1 MNNNTKFS
9 GVVLIVDDN
18 PETMNMLN
26 LTLSEV
32 GLTVLVAL
40 SGEQALTIA
49 RRIKPDIIL
58 MDAMMP
64 EMDGFEACRR
74 IKADAVISHIPVIF
88 MTGLSAS
95 EDMVR
100 GFDAGGID
108 YVTKPINVE
117 GLIAR
122 MRAHLTNSRIAT
134 GARLALDTLGQHSLS
149 VDLMGNVLWSTP
161 NTHNLM
167 ESFGASH
174 DWITKTMPTLLKP
187 WLAEGASEPLLVDEL
202 SEPMLITAMESQ
214 DNEERLL
221 LIEPANKPREEDLL
235 KEKFSLTAREA
246 EVLTWISKGKT
257 NHEIA
262 LILDFSPRTANKHLE
277 QIFRKLNVENRTT
290 AAAISLRYLSQ
301 VRP

>member
-1 MNNNTKFS
+1 MKTKIKFD

-26 LTLSEV
+26 SSLSEV

-49 RRIKPDIIL
+49 KLVKPDIIL

-64 EMDGFEACRR
+64 GMDGFEACRR
-74 IKADAVISHIPVIF
+74 IKADAVIAHIPVIF

-108 YVTKPINVE
+108 YVTKPINME

-134 GARLALDTLGQHSLS
+134 GARHALDTLGQHSLS
-149 VDLMGNVLWSTP
+149 ADLQGNILWSTP
-161 NTHNLM
+161 NTHSLM
-167 ESFGASH
+167 ESLGASH
-174 DWITKTMPTLLKP
+174 DWITTTMPVLLAP
-187 WLAEGASEPLLVDEL
+187 WLAHGAQEPLLVDDLSEPLLV
-202 SEPMLITAMESQ
+202 TALESK
-214 DNEERLL
+214 DKNEKLL
-221 LIEPANKPREEDLL
+221 LIEPANKPEEEDLL
-235 KEKFSLTAREA
+235 KEKFQLTTREA
-246 EVLTWISKGKT
+246 EVLTWIAKGKT

-290 AAAISLRYLSQ
+290 AAAVSLRYLSQ
-301 VRP
+301 V

>member
-1 MNNNTKFS
+1 MKTNIKFN

-18 PETMNMLN
+18 PETMSMLN
-26 LTLSEV
+26 DTLSEV

-74 IKADAVISHIPVIF
+74 IKADAVIAHIPVIF

-134 GARLALDTLGQHSLS
+134 GARQALDTLGQHSLS
-149 VDLMGNVLWSTP
+149 VDLKGNILWSTP
-161 NTHNLM
+161 NTHSMM
-167 ESFGASH
+167 ESLGASH
-174 DWITKTMPTLLKP
+174 DWITTIVPTLLSP
-187 WLAEGASEPLLVDEL
+187 WLAQGAQEPLLVDDL
-202 SEPMLITAMESQ
+202 SKPLLVTALESK
-214 DNEERLL
+214 DTDEKLL
-221 LIEPANKPREEDLL
+221 LIEPANKPKEEDLL
-235 KEKFSLTAREA
+235 KAKFELTTREA
-246 EVLTWISKGKT
+246 EVLTWIAKGKT

-290 AAAISLRYLSQ
+290 AAAVSLRYLSQ
-301 VRP
+301 L

>member
-1 MNNNTKFS
+1 MKNNLDFN

-26 LTLSEV
+26 STLSEV

-49 RRIKPDIIL
+49 RLIKPDIIL

-74 IKADAVISHIPVIF
+74 IKADAVIAHIPVIF

-108 YVTKPINVE
+108 YVTKPINME

-122 MRAHLTNSRIAT
+122 MRAHLTSSRIAT
-134 GARLALDTLGQHSLS
+134 GARHALDTLGQHSLS
-149 VDLMGNVLWSTP
+149 VDLQGNILWSTP
-161 NTHNLM
+161 NTHRLM
-167 ESFGASH
+167 ETHGATD
-174 DWITKTMPTLLKP
+174 DWMTTAMPILLAP
-187 WLAEGASEPLLVDEL
+187 WLAQGAGEPLLVDDL
-202 SEPMLITAMESQ
+202 SEPLLITALESK
-214 DNEERLL
+214 DKNEKLL
-221 LIEPANKPREEDLL
+221 LIEPANKPEEEDLL
-235 KEKFSLTAREA
+235 KEKFQLTTREA
-246 EVLTWISKGKT
+246 EVLTWIAKGKT

-290 AAAISLRYLSQ
+290 AAAVSLRYLSQ
-301 VRP
+301 AR

>member
-1 MNNNTKFS
+1 MKNNLDFN

-26 LTLSEV
+26 STLSEV

-49 RRIKPDIIL
+49 RLIKPDIIL

-74 IKADAVISHIPVIF
+74 IKADAVIAHIPVIF

-108 YVTKPINVE
+108 YVTKPINME

-134 GARLALDTLGQHSLS
+134 GARHALDTLGQHSLS
-149 VDLMGNVLWSTP
+149 VDLQGNILWSTP
-161 NTHNLM
+161 NTHRLM
-167 ESFGASH
+167 ETHGATD
-174 DWITKTMPTLLKP
+174 DWMTTAMPILLAP
-187 WLAEGASEPLLVDEL
+187 WLAQGAGEPLLVDDL
-202 SEPMLITAMESQ
+202 SEPLLITALESK
-214 DNEERLL
+214 DKNEKLL
-221 LIEPANKPREEDLL
+221 LIEPANKPEEEDLL
-235 KEKFSLTAREA
+235 KEKFQLTTREA
-246 EVLTWISKGKT
+246 EVLTWIAKGKT

-290 AAAISLRYLSQ
+290 AAAVSLRYLSQ
-301 VRP
+301 AR

>member
-1 MNNNTKFS
+1 MKTNIKFN

-18 PETMNMLN
+18 PETMSMLN
-26 LTLSEV
+26 DTLSEV

-74 IKADAVISHIPVIF
+74 IKADAVIAHIPVIF

-134 GARLALDTLGQHSLS
+134 GARQALDTLGQHSLS
-149 VDLMGNVLWSTP
+149 VDLKGNILWSTP
-161 NTHNLM
+161 NTHSMM
-167 ESFGASH
+167 ESLGASH
-174 DWITKTMPTLLKP
+174 DWITTIVPTLLSP
-187 WLAEGASEPLLVDEL
+187 WLAQGAQEPLLVDDLSEPLLVTALESKDTDEK
-202 SEPMLITAMESQ
+202 
-214 DNEERLL
+214 LL
-221 LIEPANKPREEDLL
+221 LIEPANKPKEEDLL
-235 KEKFSLTAREA
+235 KEKFELTTREA
-246 EVLTWISKGKT
+246 EVLTWIAKGKT

-290 AAAISLRYLSQ
+290 AAAVSLRYLSQ
-301 VRP
+301 L

>member
-1 MNNNTKFS
+1 MKTNTTFS

-18 PETMNMLN
+18 PETMSMLN
-26 LTLSEV
+26 ATLSEV

-74 IKADAVISHIPVIF
+74 IKADAVIAHIPVIF

-108 YVTKPINVE
+108 YVTKPINVQ

-134 GARLALDTLGQHSLS
+134 GARHALDTLGQHSLS
-149 VDLMGNVLWSTP
+149 IDLKGNILWSTP
-161 NTHNLM
+161 NTHSLM
-167 ESFGASH
+167 ESLGASH
-174 DWITKTMPTLLKP
+174 DWITTTMPTLLAP
-187 WLAEGASEPLLVDEL
+187 WLTQGAKEPLLIDDL
-202 SEPMLITAMESQ
+202 LEPLLITALESK
-214 DNEERLL
+214 DSDEKLL
-221 LIEPANKPREEDLL
+221 IIEPANKPKEEDLL
-235 KEKFSLTAREA
+235 KEKFQLTTREA
-246 EVLTWISKGKT
+246 EVLTWIAKGKT

-290 AAAISLRYLSQ
+290 AAAVSLRFLSQ
-301 VRP
+301 PR

>member
-1 MNNNTKFS
+1 MKTKIKFD

-26 LTLSEV
+26 SSLSEV

-49 RRIKPDIIL
+49 KLVKPDIIL

-64 EMDGFEACRR
+64 GMDGFEACRR
-74 IKADAVISHIPVIF
+74 IKADAVIAHIPVIF

-108 YVTKPINVE
+108 YVTKPINME

-134 GARLALDTLGQHSLS
+134 GARHALDTLGQHSLS
-149 VDLMGNVLWSTP
+149 ADLQGNILWSTP
-161 NTHNLM
+161 NTHSLM
-167 ESFGASH
+167 ESLGASH
-174 DWITKTMPTLLKP
+174 DWITTTMPVLLAP
-187 WLAEGASEPLLVDEL
+187 WLAHGAQEPLLVDDL
-202 SEPMLITAMESQ
+202 SEQLLVTALESK
-214 DNEERLL
+214 DKNEKLL
-221 LIEPANKPREEDLL
+221 LIEPANKPEEEDLL
-235 KEKFSLTAREA
+235 KEKFQLTTREA
-246 EVLTWISKGKT
+246 EVLTWIAKGKT

-290 AAAISLRYLSQ
+290 AAAVSLRYLSQ
-301 VRP
+301 V

>member
-1 MNNNTKFS
+1 
-9 GVVLIVDDN
+9 
-18 PETMNMLN
+18 
-26 LTLSEV
+26 
-32 GLTVLVAL
+32 L

-49 RRIKPDIIL
+49 RLIKPDIIL

-74 IKADAVISHIPVIF
+74 IKADAVIAHIPVIF

-108 YVTKPINVE
+108 YVTKPINMD

-122 MRAHLTNSRIAT
+122 MRAHLTSSRIAT
-134 GARLALDTLGQHSLS
+134 GARHALDTLGQHSLS
-149 VDLMGNVLWSTP
+149 VDLKGNILWSTP
-161 NTHNLM
+161 NTHSLM
-167 ESFGASH
+167 ESLGASH
-174 DWITKTMPTLLKP
+174 DWITTTLPELLTP
-187 WLAEGASEPLLVDEL
+187 WLAQGAGEPLLVDDL
-202 SEPMLITAMESQ
+202 SEPLLLTALESK
-214 DNEERLL
+214 DKNEKLL
-221 LIEPANKPREEDLL
+221 LIEPANKPEEEDLL
-235 KEKFSLTAREA
+235 KEKFQLTTREA
-246 EVLTWISKGKT
+246 EVLTWIAKGKT

-290 AAAISLRYLSQ
+290 AAAVSLRYLSQ
-301 VRP
+301 V

>member
-1 MNNNTKFS
+1 MKNNLDFN

-26 LTLSEV
+26 STLSEV

-49 RRIKPDIIL
+49 RLIKPDIIL

-74 IKADAVISHIPVIF
+74 IKADAVIAHIPVIF

-108 YVTKPINVE
+108 YVTKPINME

-134 GARLALDTLGQHSLS
+134 GARHALDTLGQHSLS
-149 VDLMGNVLWSTP
+149 VDLQGNILWSTP
-161 NTHNLM
+161 NTHRLM
-167 ESFGASH
+167 ETHGATD
-174 DWITKTMPTLLKP
+174 DWMTTAMPILLAP
-187 WLAEGASEPLLVDEL
+187 WLVQGAGEPLLVDDL
-202 SEPMLITAMESQ
+202 SEPLLITALESK
-214 DNEERLL
+214 DKNEKLL
-221 LIEPANKPREEDLL
+221 LIEPANKPEEEDLL
-235 KEKFSLTAREA
+235 KEKFQLTTREA
-246 EVLTWISKGKT
+246 EVLTWIAKGKT

-290 AAAISLRYLSQ
+290 AAAVSLRYLSQ
-301 VRP
+301 AR